1 MMQSIQFEVN
11 GRPLTQGS
19 MTPIRN
25 RHTGAIFM
33 KHKKGLVE
41 WRHLIG
47 DVAFHAMKA
56 KSYNVTSGPVKLHV
70 KALMV
75 RPKRH
80 YRTGK
85 YSDVLRDDAPK
96 YHIQAPDGDKLM
108 RAVMDALTDIVYRDD
123 SQVYD
128 EHLVK
133 EWIGREET
141 PGIIVSVV
149 MIEEWD

>member
-1 MMQSIQFEVN
+1 MRSIQFTVN

-19 MTPIRN
+19 MTPMRN
-25 RHTGAIFM
+25 RHTGKMFM
-33 KHKKGLVE
+33 QHKKGLVE

-47 DVAFHAMKA
+47 DVAFNKMKEGYH
-56 KSYNVTSGPVKLHV
+56 SVTSGPVRVHV
-70 KALMV
+70 QALMV
-75 RPKRH
+75 RPKKH

-85 YSDVLRDDAPK
+85 YSHILRDDAPM

-123 SQVYD
+123 SQVFD

-133 EWIGREET
+133 EWIGRDET
-141 PGIIVSVV
+141 PGIIVSVS